1 MRSRRRPTTDAIE
14 SAREDIEQDD
24 EANDA
29 DDTARNAK
37 EFFRRNTCEVIKRMQ
52 QPSDPAN
59 NIAANLIARYALD
72 PRLRAEARRAIYDA
86 QVTSRR
92 GSRSLMRWTDT
103 CCRVRP
109 WGRYPARDRRGRCP
123 RRV

>member
-72 PRLRAEARRAIYDA
+72 PRLRAEARRAIYGA
-86 QVTSRR
+86 QVTSEAKVALAHALDGYMLSSPTV
-92 GSRSLMRWTDT
+92 GSVPST
-103 CCRVRP
+103 
-109 WGRYPARDRRGRCP
+109 
-123 RRV
+123 